1 MHPRGRRR
9 STSPRPR
16 KNPSSLA
23 PCSRWLS
30 SRLRSWAACWPISSP
45 CGAPRR
51 RKSSSCP
58 RQRPRLPAAPKP
70 RNRNVKPLPVR
81 QRAKQLLPVRLL
93 PPPPPPAKLRPALPP
108 PSRRSPPAARLLPRR
123 HPVQPVV
130 PRPPALPAKR
140 GEARFFGQQCIQHGF
155 FGGCCQLC
163 CPGKRDPDADPC
175 RRQ

>member
-1 MHPRGRRR
+1 MRTVDAPKGPQAVYKPTAQKK
-9 STSPRPR
+9 SV
-16 KNPSSLA
+16 KLG

-30 SRLRSWAACWPISSP
+30 SRLHSWAACWPISSP

-93 PPPPPPAKLRPALPP
+93 PLPCRQRSSGQRSLHQAGGARQQRGFFQGGIQCSQQFQGRQRFQQKKRRSPLLRPAVHP
-108 PSRRSPPAARLLPRR
+108 ARLLRR
-123 HPVQPVV
+123 LLPA
-130 PRPPALPAKR
+130 PRPRKT
-140 GEARFFGQQCIQHGF
+140 
-155 FGGCCQLC
+155 
-163 CPGKRDPDADPC
+163 
-175 RRQ
+175 